1 MKFIQLSRLKRASFQ
16 LAFEPDLKIIEIALQ
31 AGFDSPEAFT
41 RAFKRSF
48 DQTPRALEINQTGN
62 LGTRSLFYDS
72 KSELK

>member
-31 AGFDSPEAFT
+31 AGFDSQRHLLVHLSVHLIKLLEL
-41 RAFKRSF
+41 
-48 DQTPRALEINQTGN
+48 LEINQTGN

-72 KSELK
+72 EK